1 MKRATSPKGWRI
13 PTIKRSFGLGT
24 ENVLQDDVRLMAQ
37 VPTILYEDRHI
48 IAVNKPAGWATMGLP
63 QGRQTL
69 LTWLKQWMQKRE
81 AKLGNVYLGVV
92 SRLDTPVTGVV
103 LLAKTS
109 KAAARLTEQFRQ
121 RTVIKTYWAVVE
133 RQWHNQEGTL
143 RHWIRQDSRFHRV
156 HITHAKDPDGE
167 EAVLSYRVLATRD
180 DMTLLEVR
188 PQTGRKHQIRV
199 QLSACGHPIVGDQ
212 KYGAKT
218 GFPVGIA
225 LHARRLEFA
234 HPVGSEPVVVEAP
247 LPEYWRHLGF
257 GALMER

>member
-1 MKRATSPKGWRI
+1 MPST
-13 PTIKRSFGLGT
+13 
-24 ENVLQDDVRLMAQ
+24 
-37 VPTILYEDRHI
+37 PTILYEDRHI

-69 LTWLKQWMQKRE
+69 LTWLKQWIKARD
-81 AKLGNVYLGVV
+81 AKVGNVYLGVV

-121 RTVIKTYWAVVE
+121 RKVTKTYWAVVE
-133 RQWHNQEGTL
+133 GKWPDSEGTL
-143 RHWIRQDSRFHRV
+143 RHWIRHDPRFHRV
-156 HITHAKDPDGE
+156 HITHAKDPDGL
-167 EAVLSYRVLATRD
+167 EAILNYRVLAARGR
-180 DMTLLEVR
+180 MTLLELH
-188 PQTGRKHQIRV
+188 PQTGRKHQIRA

-218 GFPVGIA
+218 SFPVGIA

-234 HPVGSEPVVVEAP
+234 HPVGCQPITVEAP
-247 LPEYWRHLGF
+247 VPKYWAQLGF
-257 GALMER
+257 GTLPGSNG